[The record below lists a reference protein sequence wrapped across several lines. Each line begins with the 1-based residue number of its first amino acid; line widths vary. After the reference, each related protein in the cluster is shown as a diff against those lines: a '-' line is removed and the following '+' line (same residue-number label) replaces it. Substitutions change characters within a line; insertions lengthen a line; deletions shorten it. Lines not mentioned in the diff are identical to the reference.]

1 MWNRQSWESM
11 PGQQLLNLATAASA
25 VAISYEGISQGV
37 MGAVTV
43 SPEFGRRMGYMD
55 DNEQVV
61 KPMLQGVVLQA
72 SAVSLT
78 HMLCARFVAGMGVAF
93 ILVVVP
99 MWTAELS
106 AASHRGK
113 QIAITFLAN
122 FSGIS
127 LAAWVGFGT
136 SFTEV
141 GNGQFR
147 WRFEFAIQIIPV
159 IALGILS
166 LLIVESPRWLI
177 KAGRRDEALKIIA
190 KLRGDGD
197 LQHPD
202 VQKEYREIVA
212 VVEEE
217 SHCAKTNYVKMFL
230 GIGSGDIHLG
240 RRIQLAFWLQVLM
253 HAMLAYI
260 PLVYCFLPETA
271 GRTLEE
277 VDYLFASKSPF
288 TWDEEKEF
296 AKRTALL
303 HERLNQEVKS
313 NIGMQDKS

>member
-1 MWNRQSWESM
+1 MACFWC
-11 PGQQLLNLATAASA
+11 LA
-25 VAISYEGISQGV
+25 
-37 MGAVTV
+37 
-43 SPEFGRRMGYMD
+43 
-55 DNEQVV
+55 
-61 KPMLQGVVLQA
+61 GVVLQA

-253 HAMLAYI
+253 QYGTGIAAVVI
-260 PLVYCFLPETA
+260 
-271 GRTLEE
+271 
-277 VDYLFASKSPF
+277 
-288 TWDEEKEF
+288 
-296 AKRTALL
+296 
-303 HERLNQEVKS
+303 
-313 NIGMQDKS
+313 